1 MLGARYLKNIESKLN
16 NEIQHLKEEKYNL
29 HAANLNLQKTIDSM
43 QNAKLWKLTYPYRI
57 LKNKIEWQIKH
68 FQKNPMFNPTKSKF
82 LENSNI
88 SNLRSSKSSN
98 TEIAVILHAYYLSE
112 IQEIIDNLNFIN
124 IPFDLYVTSP
134 ESIDAS
140 IFSEISNLKNLKIE
154 YCENK
159 GRDILP
165 FIQML
170 KKFNFYEYAFILK
183 IHTKKSEW
191 LNRTEKRPLKFQSGG
206 QWKKTLLKDL
216 LGSKE
221 NFINIC
227 AIFAQYKEIGVLAPE
242 DTILSFRKNIAG
254 NKLYIWEIMNI
265 LGVRFTPLNC
275 KFPAGSMYW
284 FRPEVFPLKFMY
296 QLNESNFQEEENQ
309 TDSTFSHGFERL
321 VGVIA
326 KKSKFRL
333 SGYKFKEINE

>member
-1 MLGARYLKNIESKLN
+1 MIKPSKTYKFDIFSNEFVGFFEVLGARYLKNIESKLN

-159 GRDILP
+159 CRDILP

-170 KKFNFYEYAFILK
+170 KKFNFYEYAFQ
-183 IHTKKSEW
+183 KK
-191 LNRTEKRPLKFQSGG
+191 
-206 QWKKTLLKDL
+206 
-216 LGSKE
+216 
-221 NFINIC
+221 
-227 AIFAQYKEIGVLAPE
+227 
-242 DTILSFRKNIAG
+242 
-254 NKLYIWEIMNI
+254 
-265 LGVRFTPLNC
+265 
-275 KFPAGSMYW
+275 
-284 FRPEVFPLKFMY
+284 
-296 QLNESNFQEEENQ
+296 
-309 TDSTFSHGFERL
+309 
-321 VGVIA
+321 
-326 KKSKFRL
+326 
-333 SGYKFKEINE
+333 